1 MTLMHVRLAHPSEM
15 DDIYMMGYD
24 AWAEGESRAD
34 YLNTCSSSPKYARG
48 RWYVLADSEGRLA
61 ASLITYKLAPDLFG
75 LGSIATSPA
84 LRRQGLAARLI
95 DGVLHAMKREGARA
109 VFLYSDID
117 QQYYAKLGFEP
128 LPDLYQI
135 KRDSVCMVWGVPV
148 RELTQAPDFT
158 PPSYF

>member
-1 MTLMHVRLAHPSEM
+1 MSFHVRLAHASEM

-24 AWAEGESRAD
+24 AWGEGESRSD
-34 YLNTCSSSPKYARG
+34 YLNTCSSSRKYARG
-48 RWYVLADSEGRLA
+48 RWYVLADSQGRLA
-61 ASLITYKLAPDLFG
+61 SSLIAYKLAPDLFG

-95 DGVLHAMKREGARA
+95 DGVLLAMKREGARA

-117 QQYYAKLGFEP
+117 HQYYAKLGFEP

-135 KRDSVCMVWGVPV
+135 KRDSVCMVWGVTA
-148 RELTQAPDFT
+148 RELTQAPDFA

>member
-1 MTLMHVRLAHPSEM
+1 MTFQHVRLAHPSEM

-24 AWAEGESRAD
+24 AWGEDESRIE

-48 RWYVLADSEGRLA
+48 RWYVLADREGRLA
-61 ASLITYKLAPDLFG
+61 SSLIAYKLAPDLFG

-84 LRRQGLAARLI
+84 LRRQGLAAKLI
-95 DGVLHAMKREGARA
+95 AGVLRAMKREGARA

-117 QQYYAKLGFEP
+117 RQYYAKLGFEP

-148 RELTQAPDFT
+148 RELTQASDFKA
-158 PPSYF
+158 PSYF